1 MIQEFD
7 VGNEA
12 YIIES
17 NRIIRKCTIVRK
29 SGDLYIIRFENGGGI
44 QVRGHRLFMSV
55 EDAEKKIGLQKNKR
69 TDQRGGFRS
78 PYDYM

>member
-1 MIQEFD
+1 MTQEFD
-7 VGNEA
+7 VGDKA

-17 NRIIRKCTIVRK
+17 NRIIRECTIVRK

-44 QVRGHRLFMSV
+44 QVKRHRLFMSP
-55 EDAEKKIGLQKNKR
+55 EEAEEKIGPQINKR
-69 TDQRGGFRS
+69 AKKREGFRS

>member
-1 MIQEFD
+1 MTQEFD

-44 QVRGHRLFMSV
+44 QVKGHRLFIGMFQIRNSV
-55 EDAEKKIGLQKNKR
+55 IDLVGKN
-69 TDQRGGFRS
+69 
-78 PYDYM
+78 M

>member
-1 MIQEFD
+1 MTQEYD
-7 VGNEA
+7 VGDEA

-44 QVRGHRLFMSV
+44 QVKRHRLFMSS
-55 EDAEKKIGLQKNKR
+55 EEAEKKIGLQMNKR